1 MTSADCSTKGRMS
14 SPAPKRS
21 PTSFIAGNSTVL
33 SRFRRLA
40 PWNSQFRGTLFN
52 RLLDQWLDALFAAV
66 QNLPVNTLC
75 RIHTLSGI
83 NFGIARVR
91 LRFVLLEVSDVAR
104 QGIRTVVNQV
114 FGKLALIGIC
124 LGIGGDMR
132 RVDDG
137 QVKSRF
143 DGMIQEN
150 AVEHCAGV
158 RLQAKGDIAHA
169 KDRQQS
175 RKLFLNTLD
184 GFECFD
190 ACRL

>member
-1 MTSADCSTKGRMS
+1 M
-14 SPAPKRS
+14 
-21 PTSFIAGNSTVL
+21 
-33 SRFRRLA
+33 
-40 PWNSQFRGTLFN
+40 
-52 RLLDQWLDALFAAV
+52 
-66 QNLPVNTLC
+66 PVNALC
-75 RIHTLSGI
+75 RIHTLGGI

-114 FGKLALIGIC
+114 LSKLALLGIC
-124 LGIGGDMR
+124 FGIRGDMR

-137 QVKSRF
+137 QVKSCF

-169 KDRQQS
+169 QDREHS
-175 RKLFLNTLD
+175 RKLCLDTLD